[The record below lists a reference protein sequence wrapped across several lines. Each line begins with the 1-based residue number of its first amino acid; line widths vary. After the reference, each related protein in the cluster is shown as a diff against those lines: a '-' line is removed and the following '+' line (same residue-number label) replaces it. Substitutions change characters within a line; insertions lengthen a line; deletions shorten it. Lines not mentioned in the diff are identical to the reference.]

1 MNGTKVQVTIE
12 LNKKLLKRWTAYT
25 EQFKKMATVKRTSKV
40 KGSIPKKQTPPKKSK
55 KLNEKVPFNEQF
67 VEITLSSK
75 RKTESISDDE
85 CSVEWLGSAEFIIHS
100 LSFLLKNH
108 PELSEL
114 LPAAHMYNEYLK
126 DIETEEKD

>member
-1 MNGTKVQVTIE
+1 
-12 LNKKLLKRWTAYT
+12 
-25 EQFKKMATVKRTSKV
+25 MATVKRTGKV

-75 RKTESISDDE
+75 RKTETISADE

-100 LSFLLKNH
+100 LSFLSKNH
-108 PELSEL
+108 PELAEL
-114 LPAAHMYNEYLK
+114 MSTALMINKYLK
-126 DIETEEKD
+126 DKETEEKD